1 MPFFPFTQRMQNGK
15 RGIGMGSLS
24 FRKKKKIVNMNI
36 IRQIAVWI
44 LEILVVIVLA
54 FFLVWFVGKKV
65 VVIGSSMEPTLKAEE
80 TILVNRLSYILA
92 NPKRNDII
100 VFKPNGNENSHYY
113 IKRVV
118 GLPGETLQIIDGKLQ
133 ILDEKQEAVRWE
145 EVVKTEAIEYAGV
158 AAEPIK
164 LDSDEYF
171 VLGDNWNFSE
181 DSRYADIGNVKK
193 EDIEGKAW
201 CVKNSFFHF
210 QWLK

>member
-1 MPFFPFTQRMQNGK
+1 MPFFPFTQEMQNGK
-15 RGIGMGSLS
+15 RGMGMGSLS
-24 FRKKKKIVNMNI
+24 FRKRKKIVNLDVVRQTAAWIFEI
-36 IRQIAVWI
+36 IVA
-44 LEILVVIVLA
+44 IVFA

-80 TILVNRLSYILA
+80 TILVNRLSYTLS
-92 NPKRNDII
+92 NPKRNDIV

-133 ILDEKQEAVRWE
+133 ILDEKQKAVVWEEAV
-145 EVVKTEAIEYAGV
+145 KTDAMEYAGV
-158 AAEPIK
+158 AAEPIR
-164 LDSDEYF
+164 LESDEYF
-171 VLGDNWNFSE
+171 VLGDNRNFSE

-193 EDIEGKAW
+193 EDIEGEAW

-210 QWLK
+210 RWLK